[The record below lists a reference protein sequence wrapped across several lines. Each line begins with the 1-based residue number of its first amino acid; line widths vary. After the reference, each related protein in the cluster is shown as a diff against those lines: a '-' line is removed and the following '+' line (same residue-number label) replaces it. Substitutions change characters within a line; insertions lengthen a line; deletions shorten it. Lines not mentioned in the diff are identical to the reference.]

1 MPPSGQPQMSG
12 QKQKACILKLSLK
25 TRYSEIIKNVNQH
38 KGNQDESNENKIYNT
53 SPLPETYVI
62 ISTWIGCI
70 IKIKDILCESM
81 KLQKNKFVIKN
92 IMPGLFSIEKR
103 ER

>member
-1 MPPSGQPQMSG
+1 MKAKQEYLF
-12 QKQKACILKLSLK
+12 QKNPGLK
-25 TRYSEIIKNVNQH
+25 V
-38 KGNQDESNENKIYNT
+38 DE
-53 SPLPETYVI
+53 
-62 ISTWIGCI
+62 I